1 MTVPHC
7 TLEYSANLTDFAAGR
22 MLAALNAG
30 LLASGLFAEADI
42 KSRAIRLEQFAVGVV
57 PAPRAFVHLTLSVLS
72 GRSTDER
79 AALARQALAVLEA
92 GSIAPAGTELQ
103 LSVDVAEMERAT
115 YAKAVRHA

>member
-7 TLEYSANLTDFAAGR
+7 TLEYSDNLTDFAAGQ

-42 KSRAIRLEQFAVGVV
+42 KSRAVRLEQFAVGVA

-72 GRSTDER
+72 GRSVDER
-79 AALARQALAVLEA
+79 AALARRVLAVLEA
-92 GSIAPAGTELQ
+92 GCSAPAATELQ

-115 YAKAVRHA
+115 YAKIVRHA

>member
-1 MTVPHC
+1 MPHSC
-7 TLEYSANLTDFAAGR
+7 PRARPTSSAASPATWLPSPAPWP
-22 MLAALNAG
+22 

-72 GRSTDER
+72 GRSADER

>member
-7 TLEYSANLTDFAAGR
+7 TLEYSDNLTDFAAGQ

-42 KSRAIRLEQFAVGVV
+42 KSRAVRLEQFAVGVA

-72 GRSTDER
+72 GRSVDER
-79 AALARQALAVLEA
+79 AALARRALAVLEA
-92 GSIAPAGTELQ
+92 GCSAPAATELQ

-115 YAKAVRHA
+115 YAKIVRHA

>member
-7 TLEYSANLTDFAAGR
+7 TLEYSDNLTDFAAGQ
-22 MLAALNAG
+22 MLAALNAE

-42 KSRAIRLEQFAVGVV
+42 KSRAVRLEQFAVGVA

-72 GRSTDER
+72 GRSVDER
-79 AALARQALAVLEA
+79 AALARRVLAVLEA
-92 GSIAPAGTELQ
+92 GCSAPAATELQ

-115 YAKAVRHA
+115 YAKIVRHA